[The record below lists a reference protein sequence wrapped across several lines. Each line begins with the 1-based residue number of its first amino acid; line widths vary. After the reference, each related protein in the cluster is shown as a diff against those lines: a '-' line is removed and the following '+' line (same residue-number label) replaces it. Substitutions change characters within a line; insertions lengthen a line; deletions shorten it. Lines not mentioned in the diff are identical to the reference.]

1 MLNKEKKIINYFT
14 DNYLVFGYIFVTI
27 MALLVRFLTFHF
39 ESHDYVAF
47 LAPWFDYLKNNGGIL
62 ALANYP
68 GNYNAPYM
76 TIMALLTYIPVKS
89 LYSIK
94 FVSIL
99 FDFGLALSSASLVKY
114 LVNKKKNLYF
124 FIAYAVT
131 LFLPEVLMNSGIW
144 GQCDSGYT
152 MFIILALLYLLKE
165 KYIVSFIYLGIS
177 FALKLQFIFIL
188 PLFIVIYIVKKR
200 YSIFHFLIIPLTN
213 IVLCLPAIII
223 GKPIGELLSIYFG
236 QVNEYKAYMS
246 LNFLNLYSLVEYSGQ
261 ILYYVGIILTVI
273 VCFLMLFY
281 VIVKKV
287 KFNDQKILNLGL
299 WFVVIVTYLLPCMH
313 ERYLYMGG
321 VLAVIYYIVY
331 KKNYL
336 LAVSIIMCTIL
347 TYFHYLFGLSLS
359 IGYKA
364 IFSVGYFMVIA
375 FYTKD
380 LCYMLNDKEKKN

>member
-1 MLNKEKKIINYFT
+1 MFKEEKKIIDLFSK
-14 DNYLVFGYIFVTI
+14 NYLVFGYIFITI

-94 FVSIL
+94 FVSLL
-99 FDFGLALSSASLVKY
+99 FDFGLALSSACLVKY
-114 LVNKKKNLYF
+114 LVNKNKNISF
-124 FIAYAVT
+124 FITYAVI

-152 MFIILALLYLLKE
+152 MFIVLALLYLLKE
-165 KYIVSFIYLGIS
+165 RYIISFIHLGIAFS
-177 FALKLQFIFIL
+177 LKLQFIFIL

-200 YSIFHFLIIPLTN
+200 YSILHFLIIPLVN
-213 IVLCLPAIII
+213 FILCLPAIII
-223 GKPIGELLSIYFG
+223 GKPIGELISIYFG
-236 QVNEYKAYMS
+236 QVNEYKQYMS
-246 LNFLNLYSLVEYSGQ
+246 LNFLNLYSLVDNNGK

-273 VCFLMLFY
+273 VCFLMLLY
-281 VIVKKV
+281 IIVKKV

-299 WFVVIVTYLLPCMH
+299 WFVVMVTYLLPCMH

-321 VLAVIYYIVY
+321 ILAVIYYIVY

-336 LAVSIIMCTIL
+336 LTVSIIMCTIL
-347 TYFHYLFGLSLS
+347 TYFHYLFGLYLTT
-359 IGYKA
+359 GYKA
-364 IFSVGYFMVIA
+364 IFSVGYLIVIA
-375 FYTKD
+375 YYTKD
-380 LCYMLNDKEKKN
+380 LLYMLNQK

>member
-1 MLNKEKKIINYFT
+1 MFKEEKKIIDLFSK
-14 DNYLVFGYIFVTI
+14 NYLVFGYIFITI

-94 FVSIL
+94 FVSVI
-99 FDFGLALSSASLVKY
+99 FDFGLALSSACLVKY
-114 LVNKKKNLYF
+114 LVNKNKNISF
-124 FIAYAVT
+124 FITYAVI

-152 MFIILALLYLLKE
+152 MFIVLALLYLLKE
-165 KYIVSFIYLGIS
+165 RYIISFIHLGIAFS
-177 FALKLQFIFIL
+177 LKLQFIFIL

-200 YSIFHFLIIPLTN
+200 YSILHFLIIPLVN
-213 IVLCLPAIII
+213 FILCLPAIII
-223 GKPIGELLSIYFG
+223 GKPIGELISIYFG
-236 QVNEYKAYMS
+236 QVNEYKQYMS
-246 LNFLNLYSLVEYSGQ
+246 LNFLNLYSLVDNNGK

-273 VCFLMLFY
+273 VCFLMLLY
-281 VIVKKV
+281 IIVKKV

-299 WFVVIVTYLLPCMH
+299 WFVVMVTYLLPCMH

-321 VLAVIYYIVY
+321 ILAVIYYIVY
-331 KKNYL
+331 NKNYL
-336 LAVSIIMCTIL
+336 LTISIIMCTIL
-347 TYFHYLFGLSLS
+347 TYFHYLFGLYLTT
-359 IGYKA
+359 GYKA
-364 IFSVGYFMVIA
+364 IFSVGYLIVIA
-375 FYTKD
+375 YYTKD
-380 LCYMLNDKEKKN
+380 LLYMLNQK

>member
-1 MLNKEKKIINYFT
+1 MFKEEKKIIDLFSK
-14 DNYLVFGYIFVTI
+14 NYLVFGYIFITI

-94 FVSIL
+94 FVSVI
-99 FDFGLALSSASLVKY
+99 FDFGLALSSACLVKY
-114 LVNKKKNLYF
+114 LISKKKNISF
-124 FIAYAVT
+124 FITYAVI

-152 MFIILALLYLLKE
+152 MFIVLALLYLLKE
-165 KYIVSFIYLGIS
+165 KYIISFIHLGIAFS
-177 FALKLQFIFIL
+177 LKLQFIFIL

-200 YSIFHFLIIPLTN
+200 YSILHFLIIPLVN
-213 IVLCLPAIII
+213 FILCLPAIII
-223 GKPIGELLSIYFG
+223 GKPIGELISIYFG
-236 QVNEYKAYMS
+236 QVNEYKQYMS
-246 LNFLNLYSLVEYSGQ
+246 LNFLNLYSLVDNSGK

-273 VCFLMLFY
+273 VCFLMLLY
-281 VIVKKV
+281 IIVKKV

-299 WFVVIVTYLLPCMH
+299 WFVVMVTYLLPCMH

-321 VLAVIYYIVY
+321 ILAVIYYIVY

-336 LAVSIIMCTIL
+336 LTISITMCTIL
-347 TYFHYLFGLSLS
+347 TYFHYLFGLYLTT
-359 IGYKA
+359 GYKA
-364 IFSVGYFMVIA
+364 IFSVGYLIVIA
-375 FYTKD
+375 YYTKD
-380 LCYMLNDKEKKN
+380 LLYMLNQK

>member
-1 MLNKEKKIINYFT
+1 MFKEEKKIIDLFSK
-14 DNYLVFGYIFVTI
+14 NYLVFGYIFITI

-94 FVSIL
+94 FVSVI
-99 FDFGLALSSASLVKY
+99 FDFGLALSSACLVKY
-114 LVNKKKNLYF
+114 LVNKNKNISF
-124 FIAYAVT
+124 FITYAVI

-152 MFIILALLYLLKE
+152 MFIVLALLYLLKE
-165 KYIVSFIYLGIS
+165 RYIISFIHLGIAFS
-177 FALKLQFIFIL
+177 LKLQFIFIL

-200 YSIFHFLIIPLTN
+200 YSILHFLIIPLVN
-213 IVLCLPAIII
+213 FILCLPAIII
-223 GKPIGELLSIYFG
+223 GKPIGELISIYFG
-236 QVNEYKAYMS
+236 QVNEYKQYMS
-246 LNFLNLYSLVEYSGQ
+246 LNFLNLYSLVDNSGK

-273 VCFLMLFY
+273 VCFLMLLY
-281 VIVKKV
+281 IIVKKV

-299 WFVVIVTYLLPCMH
+299 WFVVMVTYLLPCMH

-321 VLAVIYYIVY
+321 ILAVIYYIVY

-336 LAVSIIMCTIL
+336 LTVSIIMCTIL
-347 TYFHYLFGLSLS
+347 TYFHYLFGLYLTT
-359 IGYKA
+359 GYKA
-364 IFSVGYFMVIA
+364 IFSVGYLIVIA
-375 FYTKD
+375 YYTKD
-380 LCYMLNDKEKKN
+380 LLYMLNQK

>member
-1 MLNKEKKIINYFT
+1 MFKEEKKIIDLFSK
-14 DNYLVFGYIFVTI
+14 NYLVFGYIFITI

-94 FVSIL
+94 FVSLL
-99 FDFGLALSSASLVKY
+99 FDFGLALSSACLVKY
-114 LVNKKKNLYF
+114 LISKNKNISF
-124 FIAYAVT
+124 FITYAVI

-152 MFIILALLYLLKE
+152 MFIVLALLYLLKE
-165 KYIVSFIYLGIS
+165 KYIISFVYLGIAFS
-177 FALKLQFIFIL
+177 LKLQFIFIL

-200 YSIFHFLIIPLTN
+200 YSILHFLIIPLVN
-213 IVLCLPAIII
+213 FILCLPAIII
-223 GKPIGELLSIYFG
+223 GKPIGELISIYFG
-236 QVNEYKAYMS
+236 QVNEYKQYMS
-246 LNFLNLYSLVEYSGQ
+246 LNFLNLYSLVDNSGK

-273 VCFLMLFY
+273 VCFLMLLY
-281 VIVKKV
+281 IIVKKV

-299 WFVVIVTYLLPCMH
+299 WFVVMVTYLLPCMH

-321 VLAVIYYIVY
+321 ILAVIYYIVY

-336 LAVSIIMCTIL
+336 LTISIIMCTIL
-347 TYFHYLFGLSLS
+347 TYFHYLFGLYLTT
-359 IGYKA
+359 GYKA
-364 IFSVGYFMVIA
+364 IFSVGYLIVIA
-375 FYTKD
+375 YYTKD
-380 LCYMLNDKEKKN
+380 LLYMLNQK

>member
-1 MLNKEKKIINYFT
+1 MFKEEKKIIDLFSK
-14 DNYLVFGYIFVTI
+14 NYLVFGYIFITI

-94 FVSIL
+94 FVSVI
-99 FDFGLALSSASLVKY
+99 FDFGLALSSACLVKY
-114 LVNKKKNLYF
+114 LISKNKNISF
-124 FIAYAVT
+124 FITYAVI

-152 MFIILALLYLLKE
+152 MFIVLALLYLLKE
-165 KYIVSFIYLGIS
+165 RYIISFIHLGIAFS
-177 FALKLQFIFIL
+177 LKLQFIFIL

-200 YSIFHFLIIPLTN
+200 YSILHFLIIPLVN
-213 IVLCLPAIII
+213 FILCLPAIII
-223 GKPIGELLSIYFG
+223 GKPIGELILIYFG
-236 QVNEYKAYMS
+236 QVNEYKQYMS
-246 LNFLNLYSLVEYSGQ
+246 LNFLNLYSLVDNSGK

-273 VCFLMLFY
+273 VCFLMLLY
-281 VIVKKV
+281 IIVKKV

-299 WFVVIVTYLLPCMH
+299 WFVVMVTYLLPCMH

-321 VLAVIYYIVY
+321 ILAVIYYIVY

-336 LAVSIIMCTIL
+336 LTVSIIMCTIL
-347 TYFHYLFGLSLS
+347 TYFHYLFGLYLTT
-359 IGYKA
+359 GYKA
-364 IFSVGYFMVIA
+364 IFSVGYLIVIA
-375 FYTKD
+375 YYTKD
-380 LCYMLNDKEKKN
+380 LLYMLNQK

>member
-1 MLNKEKKIINYFT
+1 MFKEEKKIIDLFSK
-14 DNYLVFGYIFVTI
+14 NYLVFGYIFITI

-94 FVSIL
+94 FVSVI
-99 FDFGLALSSASLVKY
+99 FDFGLALSSACLVKY
-114 LVNKKKNLYF
+114 LVNKNKNISF
-124 FIAYAVT
+124 FITYAVI

-152 MFIILALLYLLKE
+152 MFIVLALLYLLKE
-165 KYIVSFIYLGIS
+165 KYIISFIHLGIAFS
-177 FALKLQFIFIL
+177 LKLQFIFIL

-200 YSIFHFLIIPLTN
+200 YSILHFLIIPLVN
-213 IVLCLPAIII
+213 FILCLPAIII
-223 GKPIGELLSIYFG
+223 GKPIGELISIYFG
-236 QVNEYKAYMS
+236 QVNEYKQYMS
-246 LNFLNLYSLVEYSGQ
+246 LNFLNLYSLVDNNGK

-273 VCFLMLFY
+273 VCFLMLLY
-281 VIVKKV
+281 IIVKKV

-299 WFVVIVTYLLPCMH
+299 WFVVMVTYLLPCMH

-321 VLAVIYYIVY
+321 ILAVIYYIVY

-336 LAVSIIMCTIL
+336 LTISIIMCTIL
-347 TYFHYLFGLSLS
+347 TYFHYLFGLYLTT
-359 IGYKA
+359 GYKA
-364 IFSVGYFMVIA
+364 IFSVGYLIVIA
-375 FYTKD
+375 YYTKD
-380 LCYMLNDKEKKN
+380 LLYMLNQK

>member
-1 MLNKEKKIINYFT
+1 MFKEEKKIIDLFSK
-14 DNYLVFGYIFVTI
+14 NYLVFGYIFITI

-94 FVSIL
+94 FVSVI
-99 FDFGLALSSASLVKY
+99 FDFGLALSSACLVKY
-114 LVNKKKNLYF
+114 LISKKKNISF
-124 FIAYAVT
+124 FITYAVI

-152 MFIILALLYLLKE
+152 MFIVLALLYLLKE
-165 KYIVSFIYLGIS
+165 KYIISFIHLGIAFS
-177 FALKLQFIFIL
+177 LKLQFIFIL

-200 YSIFHFLIIPLTN
+200 YSILHFLIIPLVN
-213 IVLCLPAIII
+213 FILCLPAIII
-223 GKPIGELLSIYFG
+223 GKPIGELISIYFG
-236 QVNEYKAYMS
+236 QVNEYKQYMS
-246 LNFLNLYSLVEYSGQ
+246 LNFLNLYSLVDNSGK

-273 VCFLMLFY
+273 VCFLMLLY
-281 VIVKKV
+281 LIVKKV

-299 WFVVIVTYLLPCMH
+299 WFVVMVTYLLPCMH

-321 VLAVIYYIVY
+321 ILAVIYYIVY

-336 LAVSIIMCTIL
+336 LTISIIMCTIL
-347 TYFHYLFGLSLS
+347 TYFHYLFGLYLTT
-359 IGYKA
+359 GYKA
-364 IFSVGYFMVIA
+364 IFSVGYLIVIA
-375 FYTKD
+375 YYTKD
-380 LCYMLNDKEKKN
+380 LLYMLNQK

>member
-1 MLNKEKKIINYFT
+1 MFKEEKKIIDLFSK
-14 DNYLVFGYIFVTI
+14 NYLVFGYIFITI

-94 FVSIL
+94 FVSVI
-99 FDFGLALSSASLVKY
+99 FDFGLALSSACLVKY
-114 LVNKKKNLYF
+114 LVNKNKNISF
-124 FIAYAVT
+124 FITYAVI

-152 MFIILALLYLLKE
+152 MFIVLALLYLLKE
-165 KYIVSFIYLGIS
+165 RYIISFIHLGIAFS
-177 FALKLQFIFIL
+177 LKLQFIFIL

-200 YSIFHFLIIPLTN
+200 YSILHFLIIPLVN
-213 IVLCLPAIII
+213 FILCLPAIII
-223 GKPIGELLSIYFG
+223 GKPIGELISIYFG
-236 QVNEYKAYMS
+236 QVNEYKQYMS
-246 LNFLNLYSLVEYSGQ
+246 LNFLNLYSLVDNNGK

-273 VCFLMLFY
+273 VCFLMLLY
-281 VIVKKV
+281 IIVKKV

-299 WFVVIVTYLLPCMH
+299 WFVVMVTYLLPCMH

-321 VLAVIYYIVY
+321 ILAVIYYIVY

-336 LAVSIIMCTIL
+336 LTISIIMCTIL
-347 TYFHYLFGLSLS
+347 TYFHYLFGFYLTT
-359 IGYKA
+359 GYKA
-364 IFSVGYFMVIA
+364 IFSVGYLIVIA
-375 FYTKD
+375 YYTKD
-380 LCYMLNDKEKKN
+380 LLYMLNQK

>member
-1 MLNKEKKIINYFT
+1 MFKEEKKIIDLFSK
-14 DNYLVFGYIFVTI
+14 NYLVFGYIFITI

-94 FVSIL
+94 FVSLL
-99 FDFGLALSSASLVKY
+99 FDFGLALSSACLVKY
-114 LVNKKKNLYF
+114 LVNKNKNISF
-124 FIAYAVT
+124 FITYAVI

-152 MFIILALLYLLKE
+152 MFIVLALLYLLKE
-165 KYIVSFIYLGIS
+165 RYIISFIHLGIAFS
-177 FALKLQFIFIL
+177 LKLQFIFIL

-200 YSIFHFLIIPLTN
+200 YSILHFLIIPLVN
-213 IVLCLPAIII
+213 FILCLPAIII
-223 GKPIGELLSIYFG
+223 GKSIGELISIYFG
-236 QVNEYKAYMS
+236 QVNEYKQYMS
-246 LNFLNLYSLVEYSGQ
+246 LNFLNLYSLVDNNGK

-273 VCFLMLFY
+273 VCFLMLLY
-281 VIVKKV
+281 IIVKKV

-299 WFVVIVTYLLPCMH
+299 WFVVMVTYLLPCMH

-321 VLAVIYYIVY
+321 ILAVIYYIVY

-336 LAVSIIMCTIL
+336 LTVSIIMCTIL
-347 TYFHYLFGLSLS
+347 TYFHYLFGFYLTT
-359 IGYKA
+359 GYKA
-364 IFSVGYFMVIA
+364 IFSVGYLIVIA
-375 FYTKD
+375 YYTKD
-380 LCYMLNDKEKKN
+380 LLYMLNQK

>member
-1 MLNKEKKIINYFT
+1 MFKEEKKIIDLFSK
-14 DNYLVFGYIFVTI
+14 NYLVFGYIFITI

-94 FVSIL
+94 FVSVI
-99 FDFGLALSSASLVKY
+99 FDFGLALSSACLVKY
-114 LVNKKKNLYF
+114 LISKNKNISF
-124 FIAYAVT
+124 FITYAVI

-152 MFIILALLYLLKE
+152 MFIVLALLYLLKE
-165 KYIVSFIYLGIS
+165 KYIISFVYLGIAFS
-177 FALKLQFIFIL
+177 LKLQFIFIL

-200 YSIFHFLIIPLTN
+200 YSILHFLIIPLVN
-213 IVLCLPAIII
+213 FILCLPAIII
-223 GKPIGELLSIYFG
+223 GKPIGELISIYFG
-236 QVNEYKAYMS
+236 QVNEYKQYMS
-246 LNFLNLYSLVEYSGQ
+246 LNFLNFYSLVDNSGK

-273 VCFLMLFY
+273 VCFLMLLY
-281 VIVKKV
+281 IIVKKV

-299 WFVVIVTYLLPCMH
+299 WFVVMVTYLLPCMH

-321 VLAVIYYIVY
+321 ILAVIYYIVY

-336 LAVSIIMCTIL
+336 LTVSIIMCTIL
-347 TYFHYLFGLSLS
+347 TYFHYLFGLYLTT
-359 IGYKA
+359 GYKA
-364 IFSVGYFMVIA
+364 IFSVGYLIVIA
-375 FYTKD
+375 YYTKD
-380 LCYMLNDKEKKN
+380 LLYMLNQK

>member
-1 MLNKEKKIINYFT
+1 MFKEEKKIIDLFSK
-14 DNYLVFGYIFVTI
+14 NYLVFGYIFITI
-27 MALLVRFLTFHF
+27 MALLVRFLAFHF

-94 FVSIL
+94 FVSVI
-99 FDFGLALSSASLVKY
+99 FDFGLALSSACLVKY
-114 LVNKKKNLYF
+114 LVNKNKNISF
-124 FIAYAVT
+124 FITYAVI

-152 MFIILALLYLLKE
+152 MFIVLALLYLLKE
-165 KYIVSFIYLGIS
+165 KYIISFVYLGIAFS
-177 FALKLQFIFIL
+177 LKLQFIFIL

-200 YSIFHFLIIPLTN
+200 YSILHFLIIPLVN
-213 IVLCLPAIII
+213 FILCLPAIII
-223 GKPIGELLSIYFG
+223 GKPIGELISIYFG
-236 QVNEYKAYMS
+236 QVNEYKQYMS
-246 LNFLNLYSLVEYSGQ
+246 LNFLNLYSLVDNNGK

-273 VCFLMLFY
+273 VCFLMLLY
-281 VIVKKV
+281 IIVKKV

-299 WFVVIVTYLLPCMH
+299 WFVVMVTYLLPCMH

-321 VLAVIYYIVY
+321 ILAVIYYIVY

-336 LAVSIIMCTIL
+336 LTVSIIMCTIL
-347 TYFHYLFGLSLS
+347 TYFHYLFGLYLTT
-359 IGYKA
+359 GYKA
-364 IFSVGYFMVIA
+364 IFSVGYLIVIA
-375 FYTKD
+375 YYTKD
-380 LCYMLNDKEKKN
+380 LLYMLNQK

>member
-1 MLNKEKKIINYFT
+1 MFKEEKKIIDLFSK
-14 DNYLVFGYIFVTI
+14 NYLVFGYIFITI

-94 FVSIL
+94 FVSVI
-99 FDFGLALSSASLVKY
+99 FDFGLALSSACLVKY
-114 LVNKKKNLYF
+114 LVNKNKNISF
-124 FIAYAVT
+124 FITYAVI

-152 MFIILALLYLLKE
+152 MFIVLALLYLLKE
-165 KYIVSFIYLGIS
+165 RYIISFIHLGIAFS
-177 FALKLQFIFIL
+177 LKLQFIFIL

-200 YSIFHFLIIPLTN
+200 YSILHFLIIPLVN
-213 IVLCLPAIII
+213 FILCLPAIII
-223 GKPIGELLSIYFG
+223 GKPIGELISIYFG
-236 QVNEYKAYMS
+236 QVNEYKQYMS
-246 LNFLNLYSLVEYSGQ
+246 LNFLNLYSLVDNNGK

-273 VCFLMLFY
+273 VCFLMLLY
-281 VIVKKV
+281 IIVKKV

-299 WFVVIVTYLLPCMH
+299 WFVVMVTYLLPCMH

-321 VLAVIYYIVY
+321 ILAVIYYIVY

-336 LAVSIIMCTIL
+336 LTVSIIMCTIL
-347 TYFHYLFGLSLS
+347 TYFHYLFGFYLTT
-359 IGYKA
+359 GYKA
-364 IFSVGYFMVIA
+364 IFSVGYLIVIA
-375 FYTKD
+375 YYTKD
-380 LCYMLNDKEKKN
+380 LLYMLNQK

>member
-1 MLNKEKKIINYFT
+1 MFKEEKKIIDLFSK
-14 DNYLVFGYIFVTI
+14 NYLVFGYIFITI

-94 FVSIL
+94 FVSVI
-99 FDFGLALSSASLVKY
+99 FDFGLALSSACLVKY
-114 LVNKKKNLYF
+114 LISKNKNISF
-124 FIAYAVT
+124 FITYAVI

-152 MFIILALLYLLKE
+152 MFIVLALLYLLKE
-165 KYIVSFIYLGIS
+165 RYIISFIHLGIAFS
-177 FALKLQFIFIL
+177 LKLQFIFIL

-200 YSIFHFLIIPLTN
+200 YSILHFLIIPLVN
-213 IVLCLPAIII
+213 FILCLPAIII
-223 GKPIGELLSIYFG
+223 GKPIGELILIYFG
-236 QVNEYKAYMS
+236 QVNEYKQYMS
-246 LNFLNLYSLVEYSGQ
+246 LNFLNLYSLVDNSGK

-273 VCFLMLFY
+273 VCFLMLLY
-281 VIVKKV
+281 IIVKKV

-299 WFVVIVTYLLPCMH
+299 WFVVMVTYLLPCMH

-321 VLAVIYYIVY
+321 ILAVIYYIVY

-336 LAVSIIMCTIL
+336 LTVSIIMCTIL
-347 TYFHYLFGLSLS
+347 TYFHYLFGFYLTT
-359 IGYKA
+359 GYKA
-364 IFSVGYFMVIA
+364 IFSVGYLIVIA
-375 FYTKD
+375 YYTKD
-380 LCYMLNDKEKKN
+380 LLYMLNQK

>member
-1 MLNKEKKIINYFT
+1 MFKEEKKIIDLFSK
-14 DNYLVFGYIFVTI
+14 NYLVFGYIFITI

-94 FVSIL
+94 FVSVI
-99 FDFGLALSSASLVKY
+99 FDFGLALSSACLVKY
-114 LVNKKKNLYF
+114 LVNKNKNISF
-124 FIAYAVT
+124 FITYAVI

-152 MFIILALLYLLKE
+152 MFIVLALLYLLKE
-165 KYIVSFIYLGIS
+165 KYIISFIHLGIAFS
-177 FALKLQFIFIL
+177 LKLQFIFIL

-200 YSIFHFLIIPLTN
+200 YSILHFLIIPLVN
-213 IVLCLPAIII
+213 FILCLPAIII
-223 GKPIGELLSIYFG
+223 GKPIGELISIYFG
-236 QVNEYKAYMS
+236 QVNEYKQYMS
-246 LNFLNLYSLVEYSGQ
+246 LNFLNLYSLVDNSGK

-273 VCFLMLFY
+273 VCFLMLLY
-281 VIVKKV
+281 IIVKKV

-299 WFVVIVTYLLPCMH
+299 WFVVMVTYLLPCMH

-321 VLAVIYYIVY
+321 ILAVIYYIVY

-336 LAVSIIMCTIL
+336 LTISIIMCTIL
-347 TYFHYLFGLSLS
+347 TYFHYLFGLYLTT
-359 IGYKA
+359 GYKA
-364 IFSVGYFMVIA
+364 IFSVGYLIVIA
-375 FYTKD
+375 YYTKD
-380 LCYMLNDKEKKN
+380 LLYMLNQK

>member
-1 MLNKEKKIINYFT
+1 MFKEEKKIIDLFSK
-14 DNYLVFGYIFVTI
+14 NYLVFGYIFITI
-27 MALLVRFLTFHF
+27 MALLVRFLAFHF

-47 LAPWFDYLKNNGGIL
+47 LAPWFDYLKSNGGIL

-94 FVSIL
+94 FVSLL
-99 FDFGLALSSASLVKY
+99 FDFGLALSSACLVKY
-114 LVNKKKNLYF
+114 LVNKNKNISF
-124 FIAYAVT
+124 FITYAVI

-152 MFIILALLYLLKE
+152 MFIVLALLYLLKE
-165 KYIVSFIYLGIS
+165 RYIISFIHLGIAFS
-177 FALKLQFIFIL
+177 LKLQFIFIL

-200 YSIFHFLIIPLTN
+200 YSILHFLIIPLVN
-213 IVLCLPAIII
+213 FILCLPAIII
-223 GKPIGELLSIYFG
+223 GKPIGELISIYFG
-236 QVNEYKAYMS
+236 QVNEYKQYMS
-246 LNFLNLYSLVEYSGQ
+246 LNFLNLYSLVDNNGK

-273 VCFLMLFY
+273 VCFLMLLY
-281 VIVKKV
+281 IIVKKV

-299 WFVVIVTYLLPCMH
+299 WFVVMVTYLLPCMH

-321 VLAVIYYIVY
+321 ILAVIYYIVY

-336 LAVSIIMCTIL
+336 LTVSIIMCTIL
-347 TYFHYLFGLSLS
+347 TYFHYLFGLYLTT
-359 IGYKA
+359 GYKA
-364 IFSVGYFMVIA
+364 IFSVGYLIVIA
-375 FYTKD
+375 YYTKD
-380 LCYMLNDKEKKN
+380 LLYMLIQK

>member
-1 MLNKEKKIINYFT
+1 MFKEEKKIIDLFSK
-14 DNYLVFGYIFVTI
+14 NYLVFGYIFITI

-94 FVSIL
+94 FVSVI
-99 FDFGLALSSASLVKY
+99 FDFGLALSSACLVKY
-114 LVNKKKNLYF
+114 LVNKNKNISF
-124 FIAYAVT
+124 FITYAVI

-152 MFIILALLYLLKE
+152 MFIVLALLYLLKE
-165 KYIVSFIYLGIS
+165 RYIISFIHLGIAFS
-177 FALKLQFIFIL
+177 LKLQFIFIL

-200 YSIFHFLIIPLTN
+200 YSILHFLIIPLVN
-213 IVLCLPAIII
+213 FILCLPAIII
-223 GKPIGELLSIYFG
+223 GKPIGELISIYFG
-236 QVNEYKAYMS
+236 QVNEYKQYMS
-246 LNFLNLYSLVEYSGQ
+246 LNFLNLYSLVDNNGK

-273 VCFLMLFY
+273 VCFLMLLY
-281 VIVKKV
+281 IIVKKV

-299 WFVVIVTYLLPCMH
+299 WFVVMVTYLLPCMH

-321 VLAVIYYIVY
+321 ILAVIYYIVY

-336 LAVSIIMCTIL
+336 LTVSIIMCTIL
-347 TYFHYLFGLSLS
+347 TYFHYLFGLYLTT
-359 IGYKA
+359 GYKA
-364 IFSVGYFMVIA
+364 IFSVGYLIVIA
-375 FYTKD
+375 YYTKD
-380 LCYMLNDKEKKN
+380 LLYMLNQK

>member
-1 MLNKEKKIINYFT
+1 MFKEEKKIIDLFSK
-14 DNYLVFGYIFVTI
+14 NYLVFGYIFITI

-94 FVSIL
+94 FVSVI
-99 FDFGLALSSASLVKY
+99 FDFGLALSSACLVKY
-114 LVNKKKNLYF
+114 LVNKNKNISF
-124 FIAYAVT
+124 FITYAVI

-152 MFIILALLYLLKE
+152 MFIVLALLYLLKE
-165 KYIVSFIYLGIS
+165 RYIISFIHLGIAFS
-177 FALKLQFIFIL
+177 LKLQFIFIL

-200 YSIFHFLIIPLTN
+200 YSILHFLIIPLVN
-213 IVLCLPAIII
+213 FILCLPAIII
-223 GKPIGELLSIYFG
+223 GKPIGELISIYFG
-236 QVNEYKAYMS
+236 QVNEYKQYMS
-246 LNFLNLYSLVEYSGQ
+246 LNFLNLYSLVDNSGK

-273 VCFLMLFY
+273 VCFLMLLY
-281 VIVKKV
+281 IIVKKV

-299 WFVVIVTYLLPCMH
+299 WFVVMVTYLLPCMH

-321 VLAVIYYIVY
+321 ILAVIYYIVY

-336 LAVSIIMCTIL
+336 LTISIIMCTIL
-347 TYFHYLFGLSLS
+347 TYFHYLFGLYLTT
-359 IGYKA
+359 GYKA
-364 IFSVGYFMVIA
+364 IFSVGYLIVIA
-375 FYTKD
+375 YYTKD
-380 LCYMLNDKEKKN
+380 LLYMLNQK

>member
-1 MLNKEKKIINYFT
+1 MFKEEKKIIDLFSK
-14 DNYLVFGYIFVTI
+14 NYLVFGYIFITI

-76 TIMALLTYIPVKS
+76 TIMALLTYLPIKS

-94 FVSIL
+94 IVSIL
-99 FDFGLALSSASLVKY
+99 FDFGLALSSACLVKY
-114 LVNKKKNLYF
+114 LVNKNKNISF
-124 FIAYAVT
+124 FITYAVI

-152 MFIILALLYLLKE
+152 MFIVLALLYLLKE
-165 KYIVSFIYLGIS
+165 RYIISFIHLGIAFS
-177 FALKLQFIFIL
+177 LKLQFIFIL

-200 YSIFHFLIIPLTN
+200 YSILHFLIIPLVN
-213 IVLCLPAIII
+213 FILCLPAIII
-223 GKPIGELLSIYFG
+223 GKPIGELISIYFG
-236 QVNEYKAYMS
+236 QVNEYKQYMS
-246 LNFLNLYSLVEYSGQ
+246 LNFLNLYSLVDNSGK

-273 VCFLMLFY
+273 VCFLMLLY
-281 VIVKKV
+281 IIVKKV

-299 WFVVIVTYLLPCMH
+299 WFVVMVTYLLPCMH

-321 VLAVIYYIVY
+321 ILAVIYYIVY

-336 LAVSIIMCTIL
+336 LTVSIIMCTIL
-347 TYFHYLFGLSLS
+347 TYFHYLFGFYLTT
-359 IGYKA
+359 GYKA
-364 IFSVGYFMVIA
+364 IFSVGYLIVIA
-375 FYTKD
+375 YYTKD
-380 LCYMLNDKEKKN
+380 LLYMLNQK